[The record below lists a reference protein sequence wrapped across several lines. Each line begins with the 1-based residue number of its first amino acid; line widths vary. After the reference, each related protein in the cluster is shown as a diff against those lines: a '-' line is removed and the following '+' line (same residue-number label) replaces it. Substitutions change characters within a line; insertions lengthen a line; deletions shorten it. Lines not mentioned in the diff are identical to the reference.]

1 MKGTN
6 LGELEEILLL
16 TIAAMGENTYGY
28 AIKENIEERTGRE
41 NMNLSAVHA
50 CLYRLEKKGFL
61 TSEFGGA
68 TKKRGGKRK
77 KYFRLSG
84 DGKDAILE
92 ARRIRTS
99 LWDEISMGV
108 NWSS

>member
-16 TIAAMGENTYGY
+16 TITAMGKNTYGY
-28 AIKENIEERTGRE
+28 AIKENIEKRTGRK

-61 TSEFGGA
+61 QSEFGEA
-68 TKKRGGKRK
+68 TKKRGGKK
-77 KYFRLSG
+77 KKLFTVTAE
-84 DGKDAILE
+84 GKAAILE
-92 ARRIRTS
+92 AKRIRTS
-99 LWDEISMGV
+99 LWDEISVGV
-108 NWSS
+108 AWN